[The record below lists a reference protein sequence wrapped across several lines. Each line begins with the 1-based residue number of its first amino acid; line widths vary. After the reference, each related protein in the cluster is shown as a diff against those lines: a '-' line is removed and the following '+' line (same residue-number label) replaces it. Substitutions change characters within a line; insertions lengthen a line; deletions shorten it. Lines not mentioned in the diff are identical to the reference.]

1 MIINFLLILILTAL
15 SIPFS
20 PWYFGAVIAMVFT
33 YFKPARL
40 NFLIGFL
47 GVSIAWLGYI
57 IYFHFRN
64 DGIITHKMS
73 TLFSESLGD
82 WVNEPV
88 LIMIS
93 ILIGGLV
100 GGMGAITGNQ
110 IKIAFQT
117 NSNKNKRN
125 KKSYKL
131 KIQ

>member
-1 MIINFLLILILTAL
+1 MIINILLILILTAL

-20 PWYFGAVIAMVFT
+20 PWYFGAVIALVVT
-33 YFKPARL
+33 YFKPSRL
-40 NFLIGFL
+40 NFILGFL
-47 GVSIAWLGYI
+47 GVGIAWLGYVL
-57 IYFHFRN
+57 YFHFRN
-64 DGIITHKMS
+64 DGIITLKMAA
-73 TLFSESLGD
+73 LFSESLGD

-88 LIMIS
+88 LIIIS
-93 ILIGGLV
+93 VLIGGLV
-100 GGMGAITGNQ
+100 GGMGAMTGNQ